1 MSAEMLQPAAR
12 AESSV
17 ATPQPDA
24 IQLER
29 LVKAFDVRPVLR
41 GLTYAL
47 PAGRTLVIFGPNGA
61 GKTTLLR
68 TLATLARP
76 TSGSAFIAG
85 FDVSDEAHEVRR
97 RLGYVGH
104 QPHAYEELTARENLL
119 FFARMYGLRDGVAR
133 ASALLER
140 VGLGHRAND
149 RVRAF
154 SRGQAQRLA
163 LARGIIHDP
172 AVLLLDEPDTGL
184 DQEALALLERLIAER
199 RERGLTTVL
208 TTHQLERGLRLA
220 DDALTLARGRIAYA
234 GAASSLDVATIERL
248 YAGQRLAERVNG
260 GAA

>member
-1 MSAEMLQPAAR
+1 MNAQMLQPAAQSG
-12 AESSV
+12 A
-17 ATPQPDA
+17 ATTQTPA
-24 IQLER
+24 IALER
-29 LVKAFDVRPVLR
+29 LVKSFDARPVLR

-76 TSGSAFIAG
+76 SAGRALVAG
-85 FDVSDEAHEVRR
+85 LDVVADAGEVRR
-97 RLGYVGH
+97 LVGYVGH

-119 FFARMYGLRDGVAR
+119 FFARMYGLRDGAER
-133 ASALLER
+133 ATKLLER
-140 VGLGHRAND
+140 VGLRARAND

-163 LARGIIHDP
+163 LARGILHDP

-184 DQEALALLERLIAER
+184 DQEALALLERLVAER
-199 RERGLTTVL
+199 RERGLATVL
-208 TTHQLERGLRLA
+208 TTHHLERGLRLA
-220 DDALTLARGRIAYA
+220 DDALTLVRGRIVYA
-234 GAASSLDVATIERL
+234 GGATALDIAAIERL
-248 YAGQRLAERVNG
+248 YAGQPLASPATG